1 MTQLL
6 AAPVLEPLGVAGV
19 VVVVVEAVSVLGLLS
34 VLVVELSLDTSVF
47 FAPPPLLL

>member
-6 AAPVLEPLGVAGV
+6 AAPVLEPLGVAG
-19 VVVVVEAVSVLGLLS
+19 VVVVEAVSVLGLLS